1 MSMYGK
7 DYEYANSRLVETIVR
22 RAGVPIFVVSVNR
35 GMVVYYYN
43 LDEMDGDLKTCD
55 IDELDLHPVPLGYCN
70 FNKYATY
77 LSRIPMRRDWRQGL
91 RKGNFTSQ
99 GAGYP
104 GERIPYEALSQVI
117 IGDYPAYKAC
127 LDAVLKVK
135 SMAWARHWS
144 VDNALDVFYKGGRN
158 PVGKVEEGNVILIPS
173 FSYLKEALQES
184 L

>member
-7 DYEYANSRLVETIVR
+7 DHEYANSRLVETIVR
-22 RAGVPIFVVSVNR
+22 KGKTPIFVVSVNR
-35 GMVVYYYN
+35 GMVVHYYR
-43 LDEMDGDLKTCD
+43 LDEVGAQLQTCD

-70 FNKYATY
+70 YNKFATY

-99 GAGYP
+99 GDGYP

-117 IGDYPAYKAC
+117 IGEYPTYPAC
-127 LDAVLKVK
+127 LDAVRKVK
-135 SMAWARHWS
+135 SMAWSRHWA
-144 VDNALDVFYKGGRN
+144 VGNGLEVFYKGGRS